1 MQNER
6 KKILEG
12 NDLFTS
18 LAWFKKKRIQ
28 FKNINSQGLM
38 NCMSIVWKK
47 KKNKPAFKIDLQV
60 EDMSEMKTNIYFS
73 LQTLNFL
80 FCIGVQLINNVVISG
95 EQWRDSVIH
104 IWKQTFLDLECL
116 LLDKH
121 YEPHFKV

>member
-1 MQNER
+1 MQSLNVKYHLKMQNER

-38 NCMSIVWKK
+38 NCMSIVLKK

-95 EQWRDSVIH
+95 EQ
-104 IWKQTFLDLECL
+104 
-116 LLDKH
+116 
-121 YEPHFKV
+121 

>member
-47 KKNKPAFKIDLQV
+47 QNKTAFKIDLQV

-95 EQWRDSVIH
+95 EQ
-104 IWKQTFLDLECL
+104 
-116 LLDKH
+116 
-121 YEPHFKV
+121 

>member
-1 MQNER
+1 MKE

-12 NDLFTS
+12 KDLFTS
-18 LAWFKKKRIQ
+18 LAWFKKKIIQ
-28 FKNINSQGLM
+28 FKYINSQGLI
-38 NCMSIVWKK
+38 NCMYIVWKK
-47 KKNKPAFKIDLQV
+47 KKKTAFKIDLQV

-73 LQTLNFL
+73 LQILNFL
-80 FCIGVQLINNVVISG
+80 FCTGVQLINNVVISG
-95 EQWRDSVIH
+95 QQWRDSVIH

>member
-12 NDLFTS
+12 NELFTS
-18 LAWFKKKRIQ
+18 LAWFKKKGIQ
-28 FKNINSQGLM
+28 LKNINSQGLM

-47 KKNKPAFKIDLQV
+47 KTKPAFKIDLQV
-60 EDMSEMKTNIYFS
+60 EDMNEMKTNISFS

-80 FCIGVQLINNVVISG
+80 FCIGVQLINNVVVFG

-104 IWKQTFLDLECL
+104 IWKQTLLELECL
-116 LLDKH
+116 LLDKY
-121 YEPHFKV
+121 YEPHFKF